1 MTAGPGSLD
10 LVRTLVRAALAAEE
24 GLPAAP
30 VAFGATAPDHVVP
43 VIQRHRL
50 EPILHAHAAALGL
63 PEQVVGFLDAWR
75 AVARQ
80 RTLLQTLETVRAHDL
95 LVTHGV
101 AALVFKGQA
110 LAVQTTGLADARG
123 PGDIDVLVAP
133 ETLGEAHRVLIEAGW
148 ALREGGRV
156 EPDTWAWRH
165 VRRWGNAL
173 TYVGRGADVDLHW
186 RLEAT
191 PSAHPPFSVLSAR
204 AEQVP
209 IGSSSVA
216 TLGRYDAIRHL
227 AAHREGWLWL
237 RTLVD
242 LRRLA
247 RDPDVFDGP
256 LRATEAMSLA
266 LARRAIGLPEAVPG
280 RVHDQLDAVP
290 TEFLDRAGG
299 YHSRP
304 IPPSFGG
311 GLGSALGSR
320 NRIAASRT
328 VADFQQ
334 AAMAVVLPAHAALPV
349 RDRTAWTG
357 VPRALGLRLA
367 NLARGLWSRV
377 GPGLR
382 RGAPCAERPGRVA

>member
-10 LVRTLVRAALAAEE
+10 LVRTLVRGALAAEE
-24 GLPAAP
+24 GLP
-30 VAFGATAPDHVVP
+30 VVP
-43 VIQRHRL
+43 VPFGPTRHRDVASVIQRHRL
-50 EPILHAHAAALGL
+50 EPILHTHAAALGL

-75 AVARQ
+75 AMARQ
-80 RTLLQTLETVRAHDL
+80 RTLLQTLETVRARDL
-95 LVTHGV
+95 LVDAGV
-101 AALVFKGQA
+101 PALIFKGQA
-110 LAVQTTGLADARG
+110 LAVQTTGRTDARG
-123 PGDIDVLVAP
+123 PGDVDVLVAP
-133 ETLGEAHRVLIEAGW
+133 ETLGEAHRVLTGAGW

-191 PSAHPPFSVLSAR
+191 PNAHPPFAVLSAR
-204 AEQVP
+204 SEEVG
-209 IGSSSVA
+209 IGSASVA

-247 RDPDVFDGP
+247 RDPEVFDGP
-256 LRATEAMSLA
+256 LRPTEAMSLA
-266 LARRAIGLPEAVPG
+266 LARRAIGLPDGVPG
-280 RVHDQLDAVP
+280 RVHARLDDVP
-290 TEFLDRAGG
+290 AEFLDRAAG
-299 YHSRP
+299 YHARP

-334 AAMAVVLPAHAALPV
+334 AAVALVLPAHAALPV
-349 RDRTAWTG
+349 RDRTGWTG
-357 VPRALGLRLA
+357 IPRALGLRLA

-377 GPGLR
+377 RPRLR
-382 RGAPCAERPGRVA
+382 CGAPCAERPGRVA